1 MSIIAGDCHAYE
13 KPDDS
18 QLIANYPVF
27 LCCVARFA
35 EKGQLRLFWKAW
47 MLHLEEGA
55 FS

>member
-27 LCCVARFA
+27 YAALRDLQKRGSSVCFGKHGCCIW
-35 EKGQLRLFWKAW
+35 Q
-47 MLHLEEGA
+47 EGA